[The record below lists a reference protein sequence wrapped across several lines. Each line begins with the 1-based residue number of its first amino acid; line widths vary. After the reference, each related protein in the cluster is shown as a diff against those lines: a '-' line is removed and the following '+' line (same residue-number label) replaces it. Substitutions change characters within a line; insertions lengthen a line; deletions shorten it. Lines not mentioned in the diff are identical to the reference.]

1 MMIRA
6 ILALLLALLAASSVG
21 RLAGYPSRP
30 RWKGLAHC
38 LLALCLVLALPA
50 MRCAWAGLQPPAA
63 SSARGRVEPDALTL
77 EAAVQEALQANPG
90 IQAIMHD
97 AAAALR
103 RVDASRGQRYGEL
116 DALLT
121 AQHFS
126 YPQLLQPLAGPVT
139 PAAIGSLPFA
149 QDQLHVGGI
158 YTYPLYVGG
167 RIVNQI
173 RIAEL
178 GADKG
183 NALLTGT
190 RSDVTYNVT
199 ALFVQAQAL
208 EAQAD
213 ALQRE
218 IDSLEVT
225 RQNLELALKIGRAPE
240 VDLLKVLDRISE
252 AEAARMNTLAQR
264 QRLLAALMSLLGRD
278 PAQTP
283 TLAPLPDHL
292 PELAVGKQ
300 EMRSSAIR
308 RSSVRAA
315 ELSAAQGERQIGVAR
330 SALGPTVS
338 VQASYL
344 QNADLSSLDISDD
357 TWSIGVQ
364 VAAPIFD
371 GGSRRADLSRS
382 REEARALQQRAV
394 AARLEAIAD
403 LEGALASWQSAQ
415 DQLRAADAQYN
426 SAHEVARIE
435 QVRFDTGAGDIE
447 DLLRA
452 RSRET
457 AAQSTQ
463 IAARAQIIVS
473 GAQINR
479 ATESEAAR

>member
-1 MMIRA
+1 
-6 ILALLLALLAASSVG
+6 
-21 RLAGYPSRP
+21 
-30 RWKGLAHC
+30 
-38 LLALCLVLALPA
+38 
-50 MRCAWAGLQPPAA
+50 
-63 SSARGRVEPDALTL
+63 
-77 EAAVQEALQANPG
+77 
-90 IQAIMHD
+90 
-97 AAAALR
+97 
-103 RVDASRGQRYGEL
+103 
-116 DALLT
+116 
-121 AQHFS
+121 
-126 YPQLLQPLAGPVT
+126 
-139 PAAIGSLPFA
+139 
-149 QDQLHVGGI
+149 
-158 YTYPLYVGG
+158 
-167 RIVNQI
+167 
-173 RIAEL
+173 
-178 GADKG
+178 
-183 NALLTGT
+183 
-190 RSDVTYNVT
+190 VTYNVT

-208 EAQAD
+208 NAQAD

-218 IDSLEVT
+218 IDALEVT

-240 VDLLKVLDRISE
+240 VDLLKVLDRIGE

-283 TLAPLPDHL
+283 TLAPVPDRL
-292 PELAVGKQ
+292 PELVAGKSEMQDAAV
-300 EMRSSAIR
+300 R
-308 RSSVRAA
+308 RSSIRAA
-315 ELSAAQGERQIGVAR
+315 ELSAAQGEQQIGVAR

-344 QNADLSSLDISDD
+344 QNADLSSVDTSGD

-382 REEARALQQRAV
+382 REEAKALQQRAM
-394 AARLEAIAD
+394 AARLEAMAD

-415 DQLRAADAQYN
+415 DQLRAADAQYS

-452 RSRET
+452 RSREV
-457 AAQSTQ
+457 AAQSAQ

-479 ATESEAAR
+479 VTESEAAR